1 MAPTPEIP
9 VTEEMARA
17 GAEILSSYYDTRC
30 DDVTQELAADVFRE
44 MTGVRD
50 RDLTPLPALTSEMK
64 DPTDMPQKFPRI
76 LSRDLPLMV
85 QFAEGEPWYNL
96 IQTRSIN
103 STTDGGGTIL
113 WFDHDSSVLVDIPF
127 DDLPRALE
135 AAVENIT

>member
-1 MAPTPEIP
+1 
-9 VTEEMARA
+9 
-17 GAEILSSYYDTRC
+17 
-30 DDVTQELAADVFRE
+30 
-44 MTGVRD
+44 
-50 RDLTPLPALTSEMK
+50 
-64 DPTDMPQKFPRI
+64 MPQKFPRI
-76 LSRDLPLMV
+76 LSPDLPLMV

-103 STTDGGGTIL
+103 STTDGQGTIL